1 MFSVSRIPPLMW
13 TLLAIP
19 LAGGWPPAWAE
30 VTEVELHIDGLS
42 CPFCVF
48 NIEKPLKAVP
58 ALGSIDTNYKE
69 GLVRAGVK
77 PDQPVELKQLLKA
90 VADTGF
96 TLRAIRLTVIGT
108 ASEWEGHP
116 VLDASRTGQRFLL
129 FKEEGKSALTPEH
142 TIADP
147 ALERQLSAWRT
158 SGTLVEIAGVV
169 HEHQGL
175 PPALSIETIREIEP

>member
-1 MFSVSRIPPLMW
+1 
-13 TLLAIP
+13 LLS
-19 LAGGWPPAWAE
+19 LSTTWAE
-30 VTEVELHIDGLS
+30 VTEVDLSIDGLS

-58 ALGSIDTNYKE
+58 ALGSLDTNYKQ
-69 GLVRAGVK
+69 GLVRARVK
-77 PDQPVELKQLLKA
+77 PDQPVDLTQLRNA

-108 ASEWEGHP
+108 VSEVEGRP
-116 VLDASRTGQRFLL
+116 VLDARGTGQRFLL
-129 FKEEGKSALTPEH
+129 FKEEGASALTPEH

-147 ALERQLSAWRT
+147 ALERQLAAWRS
-158 SGTLVEIAGVV
+158 SGTLVEIAGTV

-175 PPALSIETIREIEP
+175 PPALAIETIREITP

>member
-1 MFSVSRIPPLMW
+1 MLSLS
-13 TLLAIP
+13 T
-19 LAGGWPPAWAE
+19 AWAE
-30 VTEVELHIDGLS
+30 VTEVELSIDGLS

-58 ALGSIDTNYKE
+58 ALGSIDTNYKK
-69 GLVRAGVK
+69 GLVRAQVK
-77 PDQPVELKQLLKA
+77 PDQPLELAQLRKA

-108 ASEWEGHP
+108 VSEWEGHP
-116 VLDASRTGQRFLL
+116 ALDAGGTGQRFLL
-129 FKEEGKSALTPEH
+129 FKEEGASALTPEH

-147 ALERQLSAWRT
+147 ALERQLAAWKASR
-158 SGTLVEIAGVV
+158 GLVEIAGTV

-175 PPALSIETIREIEP
+175 PPALAVETAQEIKP